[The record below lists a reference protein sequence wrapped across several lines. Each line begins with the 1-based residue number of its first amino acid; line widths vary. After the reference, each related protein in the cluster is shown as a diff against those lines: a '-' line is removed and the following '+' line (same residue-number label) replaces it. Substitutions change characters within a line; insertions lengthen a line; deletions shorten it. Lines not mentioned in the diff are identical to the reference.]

1 MCLIVVGNKDNV
13 AKQKTIL
20 ENALRINSNGFGLM
34 YFKNDDVLSKKTLSK
49 NFVDVEN
56 LIKSVVED
64 CSDKLA
70 LHFRFATQGVVDKIN
85 THPISILSKEKD
97 GRAISLMHNSPM
109 LPTALID
116 KDRSD
121 THQFVKYYLRP
132 VLKSNPDLLYNQK
145 WLEQLNADCDNARMV
160 FADGKTNS
168 FIYVNKKLWEKKDKI
183 WYSNDNC
190 FSSYSWMNK
199 PYSSGFGQSSNYYNN
214 SWDYADQE
222 NIDYLKSDD
231 VKQITNGNQQ
241 NLFDDPE
248 KDPMDFL
255 DMPLDDDLLQQM
267 DENQIADYVKN
278 NSNEVI
284 DYLQQLK
291 NDFFNNE

>member
-20 ENALRINSNGFGLM
+20 ENALRINNNGFGLM
-34 YFKNDDVLSKKTLSK
+34 YFKNDEVLSKKTLSK

-85 THPISILSKEKD
+85 THPITVLNKDSD
-97 GRAISLMHNSPM
+97 GRSVKLMHNSPM

-145 WLEQLNADCDNARMV
+145 WLEQLNADCDSARMV

-190 FSSYSWMNK
+190 FSSSSWMSNI
-199 PYSSGFGQSSNYYNN
+199 SSGFGQSSNYYNN

-222 NIDYLKSDD
+222 EEDYLKTNDT
-231 VKQITNGNQQ
+231 KKITNGNQQ
-241 NLFDDPE
+241 KLFDD
-248 KDPMDFL
+248 DPMDFL
-255 DMPLDDDLLQQM
+255 DMPLDDELLQQM

-278 NSNEVI
+278 NNDEVI
-284 DYLQQLK
+284 NYLQQLK
-291 NDFFNNE
+291 TDFFYNG

>member
-1 MCLIVVGNKDNV
+1 MCLIVVGNKDKV
-13 AKQKTIL
+13 SKQKTIL

-85 THPISILSKEKD
+85 THPITVLNKDSD
-97 GRAISLMHNSPM
+97 GRSVKLMHNSPM

-145 WLEQLNADCDNARMV
+145 WLEQLNRDCDGSRLV
-160 FADGKTNS
+160 FADANS
-168 FIYVNKKLWEKKDKI
+168 SKFIYVNKKLWTKKDKI
-183 WYSNDNC
+183 WYSNDGS
-190 FSSYSWMNK
+190 FQSYRHWGSYGIGNSYPSYDYGYNAYDLNEEEDYK
-199 PYSSGFGQSSNYYNN
+199 PTKKVEEINQTEMFEKN
-214 SWDYADQE
+214 S
-222 NIDYLKSDD
+222 
-231 VKQITNGNQQ
+231 T
-241 NLFDDPE
+241 
-248 KDPMDFL
+248 DFL
-255 DMPLDDDLLQQM
+255 DLPMEDDLLLEL
-267 DENQIADYVKN
+267 DETQLEQYLEKN
-278 NSNEVI
+278 PKEMVE
-284 DYLQQLK
+284 YLMQLK
-291 NDFFNNE
+291 YSMYQ

>member
-1 MCLIVVGNKDNV
+1 MCLIVVGNKDKV
-13 AKQKTIL
+13 SKQKTIL

-85 THPISILSKEKD
+85 THPITVLNKDSD
-97 GRAISLMHNSPM
+97 GRSVKLMHNSPM

-145 WLEQLNADCDNARMV
+145 WLEQLNADCDSARMV

-190 FSSYSWMNK
+190 FSSSSWMSNI
-199 PYSSGFGQSSNYYNN
+199 SSGFGQSSNYYNN

-222 NIDYLKSDD
+222 EEDYLKTNDT
-231 VKQITNGNQQ
+231 KKITNGNQQ
-241 NLFDDPE
+241 KLFDD
-248 KDPMDFL
+248 DPMDFL
-255 DMPLDDDLLQQM
+255 DMPLDDELLQQM

-278 NSNEVI
+278 NNDEVI
-284 DYLQQLK
+284 NYLQQLK
-291 NDFFNNE
+291 TDFFYNG